1 MWAIIKFYN
10 IHWKVLDMLSTHR
23 FMRCILLRQII
34 STPMMFSSLSENG
47 NRCGSRW
54 VYTAFHTE
62 VSPALLHLAAP
73 WAPSAP
79 IWIAHAHLLPADRDY
94 VTIAIGWRNVYG
106 RCPVSTSERRRG
118 YCVCVCEG
126 RARQSDYGLPSPSV
140 VYIPTLSTSWLGL
153 ARMTS
158 VFESYEQQF
167 AAITADIT
175 VRIGRIPNLTGSKW
189 PTSVTQALL
198 VVSHFGEWRN
208 GITGSLIYTWGTRV
222 HT

>member
-1 MWAIIKFYN
+1 MVIDVEAGGY
-10 IHWKVLDMLSTHR
+10 
-23 FMRCILLRQII
+23 ILL
-34 STPMMFSSLSENG
+34 S
-47 NRCGSRW
+47 
-54 VYTAFHTE
+54 HTE
-62 VSPALLHLAAP
+62 VSPALLHLAVP
-73 WAPSAP
+73 WAPSSAP

-106 RCPVSTSERRRG
+106 RCPVSTPERRRG

-198 VVSHFGEWRN
+198 VVTHFGEWRN

-222 HT
+222 LKKSWLSGRLSLFPGWYISIIYGVLPLLCVHVL